1 MKEKITYKG
10 KLNYVYGK
18 SSQPVRNSI
27 LTTEGEVIKETDKLI
42 EIKNNNGFISRI
54 RKIDILRR
62 EIKF

>member
-18 SSQPVRNSI
+18 SSQPIRNSI
-27 LTTEGEVIKETDKLI
+27 LTMEGEIIKETDKLI
-42 EIKNNNGFISRI
+42 EIKNNNGFVSRI
-54 RKIDILRR
+54 RKIDILKR